1 MILVFV
7 SLINGPQENLQ
18 MWQSAK
24 SKQVFVFLM
33 GQSQT
38 VMTPR
43 CIFQFSYNWKTAA
56 SDKKIWA
63 CWRRMKASWRRGRK
77 KNSSPPCGP
86 QSIHCSRLISFGC
99 IILSVSIANLTVPKA
114 WAPDWSIQNQTTNYW
129 AHHALLNAL
138 LLLSLFF
145 SPSLFSLS
153 LSLSSSCGVHVHKSS
168 SQAVLGFHFP
178 DLP

>member
-1 MILVFV
+1 MRCHYHNIKLSWPCSAFF
-7 SLINGPQENLQ
+7 NLPI
-18 MWQSAK
+18 
-24 SKQVFVFLM
+24 
-33 GQSQT
+33 T
-38 VMTPR
+38 
-43 CIFQFSYNWKTAA
+43 WKTAVFWQEKYNLVRLKQRW
-56 SDKKIWA
+56 KKE
-63 CWRRMKASWRRGRK
+63 KEKEKEK

-114 WAPDWSIQNQTTNYW
+114 QAPDWSIQNQTTNYW
-129 AHHALLNAL
+129 AHHALLYP
-138 LLLSLFF
+138 LFPPSF
-145 SPSLFSLS
+145 SPSF